1 MDKIRDFLKCY
12 LYITVGILI
21 VIAISYAFSSEETVS
36 ADSFWQILLSGFL
49 TTLVTVIF
57 SPFREHIKVRIV
69 AKFALHY
76 VSLCLVMFICG
87 SWFGWMTPNP
97 AGAAIMMLDVG
108 VVYLF
113 VVAAVFLI
121 DVSQAR
127 EINKRLQEKYGGEE
141 N

>member
-69 AKFALHY
+69 VKFALHY
-76 VSLCLVMFICG
+76 LSLCLVMFICG

-113 VVAAVFLI
+113 VVAATYLI

>member
-1 MDKIRDFLKCY
+1 MEKIRVFLKWY

-21 VIAISYAFSSEETVS
+21 VIAVNFAFSGEKTVS
-36 ADSFWQILLSGFL
+36 ADTFWQILLSGFL

-57 SPFREHIKVRIV
+57 SPEDEHTKVRI
-69 AKFALHY
+69 AIKFALHY
-76 VSLCLVMFICG
+76 VSLCLVMFVCG

-113 VVAAVFLI
+113 VVAATYLI